1 MYHRLAAMRVV
12 SRFVLLILNY
22 KYPLTF
28 IHMEVKV
35 GDEIEIKRVI
45 TVVEIN
51 DKDKQIKIKWK
62 DKLGKQ
68 KEQWVTYK
76 MFYLL

>member
-1 MYHRLAAMRVV
+1 MCKMHFDLRL
-12 SRFVLLILNY
+12 FLTCY